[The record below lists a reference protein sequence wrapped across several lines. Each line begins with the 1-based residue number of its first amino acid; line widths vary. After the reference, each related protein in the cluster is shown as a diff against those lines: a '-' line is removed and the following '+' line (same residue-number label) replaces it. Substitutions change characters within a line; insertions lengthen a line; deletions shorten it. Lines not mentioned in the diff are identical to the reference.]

1 MASPSR
7 SCNSPACTMLRNWL
21 RLVSTCAHLVCLRA
35 CVHACA
41 HVCACEGIGAPALG
55 YRAQCSTL
63 RTYLQYVHVCIY
75 ACMHVCIKHMY
86 GVCAYIRI
94 CINTYMLRA
103 RDLRAEPAYMNTW
116 TDACLYRYMHAC
128 IPAQPLR
135 LMPHTD
141 PLSDSDSCRIQTRSV
156 TQTHARFALSCYQT
170 RTNTHTRMKT

>member
-1 MASPSR
+1 MIACGAYVVRVVAYSVFTDPWLILTVEPLHGVTFAFLQLASVHYVAQLAPAGKHLR
-7 SCNSPACTMLRNWL
+7 ASCVLARMCVFACMCMRAC
-21 RLVSTCAHLVCLRA
+21 VCVCLRA

-116 TDACLYRYMHAC
+116 TDACLY
-128 IPAQPLR
+128 
-135 LMPHTD
+135 
-141 PLSDSDSCRIQTRSV
+141 
-156 TQTHARFALSCYQT
+156 
-170 RTNTHTRMKT
+170 